1 MGARGIQQLE
11 KSNLPNRLS
20 VRSEGSM
27 FLALKLAFFILLLL
41 LLLNDAQ
48 ELVALCFSLLRK
60 HYLTLDEL
68 SSSSPIKF
76 GSLFAGFLRLFF
88 LLSTSFTL
96 TLFEGT
102 LGTQGVDLTLTVGCT
117 LLKLSKSLNLKL
129 LLFFNSAFLC
139 GALLF
144 L

>member
-1 MGARGIQQLE
+1 
-11 KSNLPNRLS
+11 
-20 VRSEGSM
+20 M

-60 HYLTLDEL
+60 HYFTLDEL

-102 LGTQGVDLTLTVGCT
+102 LGT
-117 LLKLSKSLNLKL
+117 
-129 LLFFNSAFLC
+129 
-139 GALLF
+139 
-144 L
+144 